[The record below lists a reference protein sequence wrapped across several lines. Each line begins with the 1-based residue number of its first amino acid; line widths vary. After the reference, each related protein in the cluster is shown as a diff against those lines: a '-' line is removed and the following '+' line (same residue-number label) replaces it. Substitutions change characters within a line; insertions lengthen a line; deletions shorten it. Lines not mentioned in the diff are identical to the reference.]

1 MSDMYGLEH
10 WRKKYLLEAF
20 LVLLVAVVAVLTGF
34 YWFDFAGFQLVLFL
48 FMVIASYMALKALRE
63 DLQTRGEA
71 LVLARSKVLFNNLS
85 FDYGKGIDE
94 NILLNQEAVSS
105 YRKRECFN
113 VITGNKFVI
122 EEDFLY
128 TTVSS
133 KFIEINQ
140 TAFRGIILEID
151 AAFSKS
157 ASKGEIFIKKGKK
170 QFVGGLASVIK
181 EQGITEDVLLL
192 MNFFNSDKL
201 VVMQY
206 NEKVYF
212 WLKSDCQLF
221 YQFSLFKYNSQAPFV
236 KRIEQLQKLIEKI
249 ISAIN
254 KNSF

>member
-20 LVLLVAVVAVLTGF
+20 LVIMLAVVVVLAGF
-34 YWFDFAGFQLVLFL
+34 YWFDFAGFQFVLFL
-48 FMVIASYMALKALRE
+48 FMVIFSYMALKSLCE

-71 LVLARSKVLFNNLS
+71 LILARSKELFNNLS

-94 NILLNQEAVSS
+94 NVLLNQEAVSS
-105 YRKRECFN
+105 YRRRECFN
-113 VITGNKFVI
+113 VIKSKKFVI

-128 TTVSS
+128 TTISS

-151 AAFSKS
+151 AIFPKS
-157 ASKGEIFIKKGKK
+157 VSKGEIFIKKGKK
-170 QFVGGLASVIK
+170 QFIGGLASVIK
-181 EQGITEDVLLL
+181 EQKITEDVLLL
-192 MNFFNSDKL
+192 MNFFNSDRL
-201 VVMQY
+201 IVMQY
-206 NEKVYF
+206 NEKMYF
-212 WLKSDCQLF
+212 WLKSDCSLF

-249 ISAIN
+249 ISG
-254 KNSF
+254 SHQGGF